1 MPTFKRYKY
10 DEWAAFAHQRAQLS
24 RPNRIAID
32 TETEGFAWGDKA
44 FCVTITWRNPATE
57 LESYYLDL
65 DFDESGTRRHIVKQ
79 LLAEA
84 DVWVFH
90 NAKFD
95 LQKLDLMGCLPDD
108 WRRTKTIEDTNIIH
122 ALLDENDR
130 HGLKYLA
137 GKLLGETTNEDKI
150 LAKVRRKLK
159 IKKDDGY
166 HLLPRCIVAPYALKD
181 TEFTL
186 RLFELLRP
194 KLPEDLVELYDAE
207 IQTALALLDI
217 EANGIALDIPYLE
230 KTTSE
235 YGVKLMKLDIQLQK
249 LAVDQSVPKGE
260 RKVFNPNS
268 VPQIKEAFERMGA
281 PIEATDKAALQA
293 VIDYPGAHAGKL
305 LAKTLLE
312 YRSVKKLHGTYLTGM
327 LAEQVDGII
336 HPNFNLTLPR
346 TGRMSS
352 SAASNN

>member
-1 MPTFKRYKY
+1 MPLFKRYKY
-10 DEWAAFAHQRAQLS
+10 DAWAAFAHKRAQLV
-24 RPNRIAID
+24 RPGRIAID

-44 FCVTITWRNPATE
+44 FCVTITWRNGLGE
-57 LESYYLDL
+57 LESYYIDL
-65 DFDESGTRRHIVKQ
+65 DFDESGTRREIVKTI
-79 LLAEA
+79 LELGC
-84 DVWVFH
+84 VWVFH

-95 LQKLDLMGCLPDD
+95 LQKLGLMGCLPND

-166 HLLPRCIVAPYALKD
+166 HLLPREVVAPYALKD

-194 KLPEDLVELYDAE
+194 KLPEDLVDLYDAE
-207 IQTALALLDI
+207 INTSLALLDI

-230 KTTSE
+230 TTTSE
-235 YGVKLMKLDIQLQK
+235 YGVKLMRLDIQLQK

-268 VPQIKEAFERMGA
+268 VPQIKEAFARRGITLEG
-281 PIEATDKAALQA
+281 TDKAT
-293 VIDYPGAHAGKL
+293 
-305 LAKTLLE
+305 LATVDDELASVLLE

-327 LAEQVDGII
+327 LSEQVDGII